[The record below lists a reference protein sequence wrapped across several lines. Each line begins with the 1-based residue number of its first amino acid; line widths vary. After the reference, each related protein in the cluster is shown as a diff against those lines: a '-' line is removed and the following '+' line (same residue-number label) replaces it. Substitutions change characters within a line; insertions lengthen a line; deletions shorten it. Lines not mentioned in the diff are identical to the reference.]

1 MLMRL
6 NFTIASLIWGITLLF
21 FVLIGEK
28 TANLS
33 LFLGHLDLQKARDSE
48 PESASLAV
56 FSLQITAKTAGR
68 ASGLPMGAA
77 AVGSVS

>member
-1 MLMRL
+1 MRL
-6 NFTIASLIWGITLLF
+6 NVTIVSLIWGITLLLF
-21 FVLIGEK
+21 ADIGEK

-33 LFLGHLDLQKARDSE
+33 LFLRHLDIQKARDSAA
-48 PESASLAV
+48 ESASLAV

-77 AVGSVS
+77 AVGPVS

>member
-1 MLMRL
+1 MRL
-6 NFTIASLIWGITLLF
+6 NVTIVSLIWGITLLL

-33 LFLGHLDLQKARDSE
+33 LILRHLDLQKARYSE

-56 FSLQITAKTAGR
+56 FSLQITAKTA
-68 ASGLPMGAA
+68 AA
-77 AVGSVS
+77 PPVSRWAPPLFVPVS